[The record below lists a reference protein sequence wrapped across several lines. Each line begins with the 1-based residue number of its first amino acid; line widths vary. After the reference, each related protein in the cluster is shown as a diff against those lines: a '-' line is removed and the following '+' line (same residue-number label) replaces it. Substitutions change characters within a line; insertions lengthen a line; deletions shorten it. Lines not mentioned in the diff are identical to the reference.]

1 MNEMWPCLYP
11 FTTDIVD
18 NNYVKAAMNR
28 EPTTKFQTPDLVV
41 AETGKYVPE
50 QQAYLNLIRTA
61 EVLSQ
66 PVSDLMSGHGISGKQ
81 YNVLRSIR
89 RGGDKGLSISQI
101 SEQMTDPRADVT
113 RLLDRLVRDGLV
125 DRQPDEADRRVVR
138 TYLTETGSNL
148 LKAIDQPLL
157 ETHRVQF
164 ANLTKPEIEQ
174 LTGLLRKARG
184 EA

>member
-1 MNEMWPCLYP
+1 MNVIWQCIYP
-11 FTTDIVD
+11 VTTTIVY
-18 NNYVKAAMNR
+18 NNYMKVMMGR
-28 EPTTKFQTPDLVV
+28 ESPRKFQTPDLVV
-41 AETGKYVPE
+41 TETGKYVPE

-66 PVSDLMSGHGISGKQ
+66 RVGDLMSGYGISGKQ

-89 RGGDKGLSISQI
+89 RGGDEGLSISQI

-138 TYLTETGSNL
+138 TYLTQAGSNL
-148 LKAIDQPLL
+148 LKAIDEPLL
-157 ETHRVQF
+157 ETHRDQF
-164 ANLTKPEIEQ
+164 AHLSKPEIEQ
-174 LTGLLRKARG
+174 LTNLLRKARG